1 MPAGGLSD
9 PRALSQCVRWE
20 TAHWRGAGI
29 RTRGDRKDQR
39 GEETG
44 RPGSLGRSGGLPGEE
59 TALELRLEGRQRNKD
74 PQKEAGLATVSAA
87 GEARP

>member
-1 MPAGGLSD
+1 MWRLEA
-9 PRALSQCVRWE
+9 
-20 TAHWRGAGI
+20 TAWDI
-29 RTRGDRKDQR
+29 QFVW
-39 GEETG
+39 
-44 RPGSLGRSGGLPGEE
+44 PGSLDRSGGLPGEE